1 MRKLE
6 STALYL
12 RNDGSLMLASGGED
26 IEITLQ
32 PGQLVTLAF
41 DLLRVALRIDSV
53 LVADLIVDFAETL
66 EQGAEDLQS

>member
-1 MRKLE
+1 
-6 STALYL
+6 
-12 RNDGSLMLASGGED
+12 MLASGGED